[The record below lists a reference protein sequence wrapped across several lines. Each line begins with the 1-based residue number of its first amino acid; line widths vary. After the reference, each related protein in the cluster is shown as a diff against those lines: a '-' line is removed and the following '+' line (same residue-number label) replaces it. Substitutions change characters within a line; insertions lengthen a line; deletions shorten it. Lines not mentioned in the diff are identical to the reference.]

1 MKKPPDR
8 KIGTFDR
15 TINPWANLP
24 LFAVHGEWM
33 ERGIRQGDRGTI
45 MVLHQNGVPYDVAS
59 APYIGP
65 SDRTLR
71 LVDGV
76 LNVGRHDGLNGLLL
90 TDASLAR
97 LARLGAPPSSE
108 GSTP

>member
-15 TINPWANLP
+15 TINPWAGLGI
-24 LFAVHGEWM
+24 FAVQGEWV
-33 ERGIRQGDRGTI
+33 ERGIRLGERGMI
-45 MVLHQNGVPYDVAS
+45 MVIPRNGVPHDAQ
-59 APYIGP
+59 APLAEIFG
-65 SDRTLR
+65 TMLR

-76 LNVGRHDGLNGLLL
+76 LNVGDHGGLNGLLL
-90 TDASLAR
+90 TDASLMR